1 MSGSIYE
8 AKTIPK
14 DSDGNIMVNEYREQ
28 TWHTQ
33 QIMLK
38 ELKRINGTV
47 AKHEKELMQIRDLK
61 SKTRFLGVIISFASG
76 IIGGA
81 LVFIGRLKELI

>member
-1 MSGSIYE
+1 MDYE

-14 DSDGNIMVNEYREQ
+14 DSDGEIMVNEYREQ

-47 AKHEKELMQIRDLK
+47 AAHEKRLHTIEDRW
-61 SKTRFLGVIISFASG
+61 SKTRFLGIVVSFVSG
-76 IIGGA
+76 IVGGA
-81 LVFIGRLKELI
+81 VVFLSRLKELI

>member
-1 MSGSIYE
+1 MGDSKYE

-14 DSDGNIMVNEYREQ
+14 DSDGKIMVNEYREQ

-33 QIMLK
+33 QVMLK

-47 AKHEKELMQIRDLK
+47 GKHDRELGEIQAQVKGIK
-61 SKTRFLGVIISFASG
+61 IASG
-76 IIGGA
+76 ILAVI
-81 LVFIGRLKELI
+81 FSYFKWINT